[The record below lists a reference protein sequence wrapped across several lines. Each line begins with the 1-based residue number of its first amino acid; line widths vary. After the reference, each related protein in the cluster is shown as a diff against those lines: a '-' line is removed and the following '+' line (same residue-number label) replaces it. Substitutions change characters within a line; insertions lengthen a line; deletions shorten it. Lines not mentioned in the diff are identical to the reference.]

1 MGKFKKDYETNE
13 YVCPVCERRYTPYGS
28 LWKHYKLKHGDG
40 VSADSDRDIDETTYY
55 RLTEAVEELLKI
67 LKNMKPKNETDTE
80 KLKEKLKRLRM
91 HGCVDSDDDV
101 DKTERL
107 REKLRKV
114 RLYG

>member
-13 YVCPVCERRYTPYGS
+13 YVCPACERRYTQYGS

-40 VSADSDRDIDETTYY
+40 VSADSDCDIDETTYY
-55 RLTEAVEELLKI
+55 RLTEAVEELTKLLKS
-67 LKNMKPKNETDTE
+67 LKPKTETKTD
-80 KLKEKLKRLRM
+80 KLRKLRA
-91 HGCVDSDDDV
+91 HGYVDSDDDV